1 MNKRKEEFLKQEKK
15 WKEDLQSFPER
26 DYNFNSLSG
35 KNLDQLYYPDN
46 PDNEYVDNLG
56 FPGQYPYTRGVH
68 ANMYRGKLWTMRQFS
83 GYGSPE
89 ESNTRYHYLL
99 NQGQTGLSIAYDM
112 PTLMGYDPDHP
123 ISMGEVGKCGVSVAT
138 LNDMEMLLK
147 DIDLIKVSISQ
158 TINGPAIILLA
169 FYIALAEKQGV
180 PLSKLRGTLQNDILK
195 EFTAQKEWIFP
206 PVPSMRII
214 TDMLSYCTENMPQ
227 YNTIS
232 ISGYHIRE
240 AGATAAQELAFTLV
254 DGFTYIEY
262 ALEAGL
268 KIDDFA
274 PRLSFFFN
282 SHLDFFE
289 EIAKF
294 RAARRIWA
302 KHLKEKYGAKKESS
316 LKLRFH
322 AQTAGCSLTAQQPEN
337 NISRT
342 AFQAIAAVLGGAQS
356 LHTNSMDET
365 LALPSEK
372 AAEIAL
378 RTQQLIAYETGVANV
393 ADPLGG
399 SWFIE
404 SLTDQLERD
413 AEKYFEDIEK
423 NGGVIQAIEDGYFQ
437 REIAKSAEDYQRL
450 IDEKQLYIVGVNKFI
465 KNDEDI
471 DIPILEI
478 GSEVEGER
486 IKSINNLRNN
496 RDETIAQQ
504 SLNMIQECCRN
515 EKNIMPAIIEAVKSY
530 VTLGEIV
537 TVMKA
542 EFGEWQEAAAF

>member
-1 MNKRKEEFLKQEKK
+1 
-15 WKEDLQSFPER
+15 
-26 DYNFNSLSG
+26 
-35 KNLDQLYYPDN
+35 
-46 PDNEYVDNLG
+46 
-56 FPGQYPYTRGVH
+56 
-68 ANMYRGKLWTMRQFS
+68 MYRGKLWTMRQFS

-89 ESNTRYHYLL
+89 ESNKRYHYLL

-123 ISMGEVGKCGVSVAT
+123 ISIGEVGKCGVSVAS
-138 LNDMEMLLK
+138 LNDMEILLK
-147 DIDLIKVSISQ
+147 DVDLSKVSISQ

-180 PLSKLRGTLQNDILK
+180 ALDTLRGTLQNDILK

-206 PVPSMRII
+206 PLPSMRII
-214 TDMLSYCTENMPQ
+214 TDMLSFCTEKMPK

-262 ALEAGL
+262 ALKAGL

-302 KHLKEKYGAKKESS
+302 KHLKENYGAKKESS

-393 ADPLGG
+393 SDPLGG
-399 SWFIE
+399 SWFLE
-404 SLTDQLERD
+404 SLTDQLEND

-437 REIAKSAEDYQRL
+437 REIARSAEDYQKL
-450 IDEKQLYIVGVNKFI
+450 IDEKQLYIVGVNKFN
-465 KNDEDI
+465 KEDENI

-478 GSEVEGER
+478 GPEVEKER
-486 IKSINNLRNN
+486 INSINKLKAN
-496 RDETIAQQ
+496 RDQTLVQQ
-504 SLNMIQECCRN
+504 SLNAIQECCKHK
-515 EKNIMPAIIEAVKSY
+515 KNIMPAIINAAKSN

-537 TVMKA
+537 TVMKV
-542 EFGEWQEAAAF
+542 EFGEWQEAASF